1 MFSKFDFRL
10 KTEEYKFLE
19 IVSTKQERIMRLY
32 IPFVCSHVALGFEK
46 CMSDWL
52 TLYHSKSD
60 A

>member
-1 MFSKFDFRL
+1 MFFKFDFRL

-19 IVSTKQERIMRLY
+19 IVSMRQKKLMRLH

-52 TLYHSKSD
+52 TLYHGKSD